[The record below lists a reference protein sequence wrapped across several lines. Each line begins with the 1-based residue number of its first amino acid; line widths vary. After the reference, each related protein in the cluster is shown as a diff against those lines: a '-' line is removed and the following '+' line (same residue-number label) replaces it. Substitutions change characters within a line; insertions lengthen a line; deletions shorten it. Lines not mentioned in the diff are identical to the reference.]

1 MPVKGD
7 LKQSEGYWN
16 NFQAVK
22 DSKCLNEDADEDEKS
37 EDFWLHGH
45 HREIKINMR
54 VKWFLQGRK
63 IAVREFWSIVSVL
76 INCFSEQSWIFI
88 KTKIQKLYFDA

>member
-1 MPVKGD
+1 MLKLKKKKDSMPVKGD

-37 EDFWLHGH
+37 EDF
-45 HREIKINMR
+45 
-54 VKWFLQGRK
+54 
-63 IAVREFWSIVSVL
+63 
-76 INCFSEQSWIFI
+76 
-88 KTKIQKLYFDA
+88 